1 MAQNHLNLIAT
12 VILVSTI
19 LGLFFKLNR
28 GRLIQKYSNESDFKS
43 LNLDHELNTE
53 GTILLFS
60 TEYCSIC
67 PGVKRQ
73 INAEI
78 GSSRNIGLIEIDAV
92 QKIDLAKKLHVK
104 SSPTSIFFNSK
115 GNEVGRII
123 GAPKPNQLKDTFRKL
138 NENGKEKINAN

>member
-78 GSSRNIGLIEIDAV
+78 GSSRNIG
-92 QKIDLAKKLHVK
+92 
-104 SSPTSIFFNSK
+104 
-115 GNEVGRII
+115 
-123 GAPKPNQLKDTFRKL
+123 
-138 NENGKEKINAN
+138 